1 MTGGEYGGLSEH
13 FLVDDNQD
21 EQDENSDDSTGYEAL
36 LVHPKVQRNLELV
49 GGRIRGLLTGC
60 TRTVESSS

>member
-1 MTGGEYGGLSEH
+1 MICNGFETVRSLREH

-36 LVHPKVQRNLELV
+36 LVHP
-49 GGRIRGLLTGC
+49 GI
-60 TRTVESSS
+60 